1 MLIMPHEPVSDLEEK
16 YISFLHRVGIN
27 LGVFVLASASFLAF
41 ALSFIKLIAAVLHIS
56 GLQSVIPATLLETL
70 GVKDSPLMLMLVDI
84 VDTSL
89 LAAILLTL
97 AFGIKSVFLGKRYR
111 LIAFDIQDINELK
124 EYVTGLVITLM
135 GTRFLELILTAPG
148 SADLLFAG
156 LGVASVILALAVYSF
171 ILKRQ
176 KSI

>member
-1 MLIMPHEPVSDLEEK
+1 MSREPVSDLEEK
-16 YISFLHRVGIN
+16 YISFLHKTGIN

-41 ALSFIKLIAAVLHIS
+41 TLSFLKLVSAVLHII
-56 GLQSVIPATLLETL
+56 GLQSLIPPTFFEVLDI
-70 GVKDSPLMLMLVDI
+70 KNSPLMLMLVDI

-97 AFGIKSVFLGKRYR
+97 AFGIKSVYLGKHYK

-135 GTRFLELILTAPG
+135 GTRFLELILTSQG
-148 SADLLFAG
+148 RSDVLFDG
-156 LGVASVILALAVYSF
+156 LGIASVILALAVYSF
-171 ILKRQ
+171 ILKSQ
-176 KSI
+176 KTV